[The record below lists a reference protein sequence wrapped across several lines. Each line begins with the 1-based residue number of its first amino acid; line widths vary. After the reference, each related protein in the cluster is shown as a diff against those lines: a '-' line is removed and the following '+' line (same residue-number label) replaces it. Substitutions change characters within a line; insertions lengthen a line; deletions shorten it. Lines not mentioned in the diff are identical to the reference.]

1 MASSLKYVALDELS
15 RTSAS
20 TLKKVGWRGLMDE
33 LRAQGRLLVTNHEKP
48 EAVILPVTEY
58 QAFMELLQ
66 QSEAKNEAALAG
78 LRERFD
84 ERLAVLQERSAG
96 ERLRAALKA
105 PARLHGKV
113 KAGTRY

>member
-1 MASSLKYVALDELS
+1 MTNSLKYVALDDLS
-15 RTSAS
+15 RTAAS

-33 LRAQGRLLVTNHEKP
+33 LRTQGRLLVTNHEKP
-48 EAVILPVTEY
+48 EAVILPVAEY
-58 QAFMELLQ
+58 QAFMEILQ

-96 ERLRAALKA
+96 DRLRAALKP
-105 PARLHGKV
+105 PARLGGKV